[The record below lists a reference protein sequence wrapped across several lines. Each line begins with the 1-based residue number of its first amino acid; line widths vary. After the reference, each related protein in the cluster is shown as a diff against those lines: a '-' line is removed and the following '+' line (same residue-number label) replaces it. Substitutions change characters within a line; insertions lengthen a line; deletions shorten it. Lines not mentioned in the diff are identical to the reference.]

1 MLKLLLIVLL
11 LYCVSWW
18 VIYSV
23 YYKFGND
30 NQNKNYT
37 KDGLYGFIV
46 SIIYFFI
53 FSFLC
58 ICVSNFKLGFFTGSK
73 LMGIKESV
81 TGSSI
86 SNSMD

>member
-1 MLKLLLIVLL
+1 MLKLLFIVLL

-18 VIYSV
+18 ILYSV
-23 YYKFGND
+23 YYKFGNNNTD
-30 NQNKNYT
+30 KNYS
-37 KDGLYGFIV
+37 KDGLYGFII
-46 SIIYFFI
+46 SIIYFVI

-58 ICVSNFKLGFFTGSK
+58 ICVSNFKLGFFTASK

-81 TGSSI
+81 TETGI